1 LVNLGR
7 AEARRFA
14 GTEVLIAAKALTSEF
29 KRDLNAHLASLG
41 PALPI
46 DTLDAVSSFIDH

>member
-14 GTEVLIAAKALTSEF
+14 GTEVLIAAKVLTSEF